1 MWAALKSDV
10 IEFVVYEGFRDYYPK
25 WFNDAIIDYIT
36 YDEDYECAILQSRD
50 ADPIVLV
57 EGDVFLVNKH
67 GDVWRMTT
75 EEFEKDFYTVEDW
88 FGHYTQYA
96 VLIGKCIEVIVQDG
110 SQNTDMMFLKNK
122 QGAYYY
128 ISNCEFQ
135 TDFLVIES
143 DD

>member
-1 MWAALKSDV
+1 MLAALKSDV

-57 EGDVFLVNKH
+57 EGDVFLVNKY
-67 GDVWRMTT
+67 GDVWRMT
-75 EEFEKDFYTVEDW
+75 EDEFDVDFYVSEDQW
-88 FGHYTQYA
+88 FSANYA
-96 VLIGKCIEVIVQDG
+96 ALTTNCIEVVVQNG
-110 SQNTDMMFLKNK
+110 VFLKNK
-122 QGAYYY
+122 RGDYHYM
-128 ISNCEFQ
+128 
-135 TDFLVIES
+135 TVDDFNDNFLIVDG